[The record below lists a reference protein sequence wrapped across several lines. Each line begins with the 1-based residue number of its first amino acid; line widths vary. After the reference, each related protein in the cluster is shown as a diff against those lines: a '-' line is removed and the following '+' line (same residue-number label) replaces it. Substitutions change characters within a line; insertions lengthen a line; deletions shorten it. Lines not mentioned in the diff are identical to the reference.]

1 MTTRRTRSTSKQN
14 GSRDIDRAKVS
25 KVVRKSPNPKLA
37 SPKTYFEDTLDHIQ
51 IPSDYSLPAHFVEA
65 HTSEFIEGVRYIIAK
80 DPSLYRVILH
90 KYFNPFKKT
99 EMIPKDI
106 DKKEM
111 LLTYWYA
118 LIRSVIG
125 QQISGKAQQSIE
137 KKFRDLFEDKPT
149 PQAMLSKSE
158 EELRSA
164 GFSYQKI
171 KYITHISQV
180 FNDPNSD
187 LTKIEF
193 YESNPID
200 KIISELTSL
209 KGIGVWSAKMF
220 ALFTLKNLNLF
231 AYDDLGIAR
240 GVTRYFSRRP
250 QYLEELKKRV
260 DADESKKLLLKKKST
275 FSSSKGKR
283 DWVPHHDEYVKALGM
298 DFSPFQL
305 ILMLIFWRLG
315 STNIEVFQGKES
327 DAEQPVDFSQS

>member
-1 MTTRRTRSTSKQN
+1 MATRRTRSTSKQN
-14 GSRDIDRAKVS
+14 GTQFVVNTKAS
-25 KVVRKSPNPKLA
+25 KVMKRDPNPKRA
-37 SPKTYFEDTLDHIQ
+37 SPKTYLEDTLDHIQ
-51 IPSDYSLPAHFVEA
+51 IPPDYSLPAHFVEA
-65 HTSEFIEGVRYIIAK
+65 HTPQFIEGVRYIISR

-99 EMIPKDI
+99 EVLAKDI
-106 DKKEM
+106 DREEV
-111 LLTYWYA
+111 LLIYWNA

-137 KKFRDLFEDKPT
+137 RKFRDLFQDKPT
-149 PQAMLSKSE
+149 PQATLRKSE

-180 FNDPNSD
+180 FCDPNSN
-187 LTKIEF
+187 LTKVEF

-200 KIISELTSL
+200 RIISELTSL

-231 AYDDLGIAR
+231 AYDDLGISR

-250 QYLEELKKRV
+250 EYLEELKKRV

-283 DWVPHHDEYVKALGM
+283 DWIPHHDEYVKALGM

-327 DAEQPVDFSQS
+327 VPEKSEDLE